1 MKQAKTEIK
10 LITINNEESP
20 ILKTIVDTINDYLLK
35 NQGAASDFQT
45 IKDIVDRNCD
55 ALDEEIS
62 QRLPVPL
69 YLGLMGTV
77 LGIIVGLFSL
87 GSNVTTD
94 SFYMS
99 IGGLLSSIKF
109 AMICSFM
116 GLLLTTLLTA
126 WAYRGAKAELER
138 QKNELYSFIQM
149 QLMPTMTQNAA
160 STILTM
166 QQNLTTFNNSFKQ
179 NVDEFHG
186 VMAKIEDIFG
196 SQLEVVRDI
205 KSMDIEK
212 IANLN
217 VDVLGQLKTS
227 MAEFEKFNQYLGL
240 MNSFVQNTAQLND
253 SVSDQL
259 RRTADIEQII
269 GSLKQNI
276 ENNRVVMAML
286 EDFLAK
292 VDADQAIKTSS
303 AELDNTLSSAL
314 DEIRQHVQT
323 QIEEL
328 KKYTSEATAKMGDFM
343 RIAPDRGKQSNDIT
357 VSTDNKDVV
366 EAINSLS
373 ASFSKQLTD
382 TRRDLEKIK
391 SSRNPL
397 IANICLILITVT
409 ILVFAIITLATSNHG
424 KLNAGT
430 DNEEQL
436 VEDSDSTAAVPTATP
451 MNDSA
456 KVDTTASQPSPV
468 SQKPVLKR

>member
-10 LITINNEESP
+10 LISIGDEESP
-20 ILKTIVDTINDYLLK
+20 VLKNIVDTINDYLLK

-55 ALDEEIS
+55 AVDEEIS

-116 GLLLTTLLTA
+116 GLLLTTILTA
-126 WAYRGAKAELER
+126 WEYRGAKADLER

-166 QQNLTTFNNSFKQ
+166 QQNLTMFNSSFKQ
-179 NVDEFHG
+179 NVDEFHD
-186 VMAKIEDIFG
+186 VMTKIEDIFG
-196 SQLEVVRDI
+196 NQLEVVRDI

-217 VDVLGQLKTS
+217 VDVLGQLKKS

-276 ENNRVVMAML
+276 ENNRMVMAML
-286 EDFLAK
+286 ENFLAK

-323 QIEEL
+323 QIEQL
-328 KKYTSEATAKMGDFM
+328 KNYTSEATAKMGDFM

-366 EAINSLS
+366 DAINSLS
-373 ASFSKQLTD
+373 ASFNKQLND
-382 TRRDLEKIK
+382 TRKDLAKIK
-391 SSRNPL
+391 GSRNPL

-409 ILVFAIITLATSNHG
+409 VIVFAIVYLATNSH
-424 KLNAGT
+424 KQINAGT
-430 DNEEQL
+430 DNEEL
-436 VEDSDSTAAVPTATP
+436 VVSDSDSTSLVPTDSQ
-451 MNDSA
+451 MMDSA
-456 KVDTTASQPSPV
+456 LQDTTPAPASIM
-468 SQKPVLKR
+468 QKPNKRR